1 MSKIIE
7 FTGIMEAVDGLPQ
20 NAIIPFPFDLKETFG
35 KKAVKVKI
43 TYDGIEYRGLLKSM
57 GGDCVFCLIR
67 KDIREQLGKWP
78 GDSVRVT
85 VQEDAEERT
94 ITIPP
99 DFQQLMDETPGIK
112 AIFEGFSYTCK
123 KEYVTWITEAK
134 RPETRQNRL
143 QKSVEMILAG
153 KKEPRR

>member
-7 FTGIMEAVDGLPQ
+7 FTGVMEAVEGLP
-20 NAIIPFPFDLKETFG
+20 NNGVIRLPFDLMETFG
-35 KKAVKVKI
+35 KKSVKAKI

-57 GGDCVFCLIR
+57 GGDCVYCLIR

-78 GDSVRVT
+78 GDTVKVT
-85 VQEDAEERT
+85 VQEDMEERVVFV
-94 ITIPP
+94 PP
-99 DFQQLMDETPGIK
+99 DFQQIMDGNPSMK
-112 AIFEGFSYTCK
+112 AIFDAFSFTCK

-143 QKSVEMILAG
+143 NKAVEMILAG
-153 KKEPRR
+153 KKGPR